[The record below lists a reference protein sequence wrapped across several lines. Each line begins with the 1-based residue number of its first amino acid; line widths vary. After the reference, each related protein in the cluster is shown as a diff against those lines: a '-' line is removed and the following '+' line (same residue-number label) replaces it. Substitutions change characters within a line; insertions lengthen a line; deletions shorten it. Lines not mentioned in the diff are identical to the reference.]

1 MATGHNKM
9 MDVAILPVSGRDIS
23 TSVRAK
29 VRADATAHGGNL
41 RMFRTWWD
49 LGMLAAESQQ
59 VMWLRYLKLAA
70 GGSKA
75 SAETRRMVS
84 EKVAVAAQAGIGAML
99 GDAPGRVVKR
109 YRKKVRANRRRLS
122 K

>member
-1 MATGHNKM
+1 MVLFQET
-9 MDVAILPVSGRDIS
+9 D
-23 TSVRAK
+23 RANGE
-29 VRADATAHGGNL
+29 RLN
-41 RMFRTWWD
+41 
-49 LGMLAAESQQ
+49 
-59 VMWLRYLKLAA
+59 AA

-75 SAETRRMVS
+75 SAETRPMVS

-99 GDAPGRVVKR
+99 GDAPGRAVKR

>member
-1 MATGHNKM
+1 
-9 MDVAILPVSGRDIS
+9 
-23 TSVRAK
+23 
-29 VRADATAHGGNL
+29 
-41 RMFRTWWD
+41 MFRTWWD
-49 LGMLAAESQQ
+49 LGTLAVESQQ
-59 VMWLRYLKLAA
+59 VMWLRYLRLAA

-84 EKVAVAAQAGIGAML
+84 EKVAIAAQAGIGLML